1 MLKLLSKEHCS
12 YRPRR
17 GEMQG
22 ICIWLEK
29 KMAVS
34 ATSVDSA
41 VPSVSALTL
50 KKPLIRF
57 FLSFSCNEAEEWRSP
72 AASPRDGD
80 TRPPLRGDRIRL
92 FLGPSPISQGCM
104 WLRWTLSPAG
114 TCASQMR
121 TLISQGEDFN

>member
-57 FLSFSCNEAEEWRSP
+57 FLSFSCRRSRGVEE
-72 AASPRDGD
+72 
-80 TRPPLRGDRIRL
+80 
-92 FLGPSPISQGCM
+92 PSSISQG
-104 WLRWTLSPAG
+104 WGHKTPPKRRQDSALSRAIPY
-114 TCASQMR
+114 
-121 TLISQGEDFN
+121 

>member
-57 FLSFSCNEAEEWRSP
+57 FFKLQLPAKARSGGAQQHLP
-72 AASPRDGD
+72 GMGTQD
-80 TRPPLRGDRIRL
+80 PP
-92 FLGPSPISQGCM
+92 
-104 WLRWTLSPAG
+104 
-114 TCASQMR
+114 
-121 TLISQGEDFN
+121 